1 MNLEMMKRAKMYV
14 DEMLMGINPVT
25 KEVVENE
32 TINEEKVVVC
42 LNYLSNL
49 LTSDIKREVSRR
61 GVAIPFKLNAE
72 EIKKYNYEDGLSIK
86 HIVEKI
92 NNLKS
97 NLYMKD
103 LKVTDVTKWLV
114 INGFLEVRIVD
125 GRKGKLPTEKGKKF
139 GIYTESRIG
148 MYHSYELVLYKIKI
162 QRYILENLDSICR
175 FSNFSNFEDV
185 LI

>member
-1 MNLEMMKRAKMYV
+1 MNLEMMKRAKIYV

-32 TINEEKVVVC
+32 TINEDKVIAC
-42 LNYLSNL
+42 LNFLSNL
-49 LTSDIKREVSRR
+49 LTYDIKSEMSRR
-61 GVAIPFKLNAE
+61 GVAVPFKLTTE
-72 EIKKYNYEDGLSIK
+72 EISNYNYEDSLSIK

-125 GRKGKLPTEKGKKF
+125 GRKEKMPTEKGRKF
-139 GIYTESRIG
+139 GIYTESRVG
-148 MYHSYELVLYKIKI
+148 MYRSYELVLYKTKM
-162 QRYILENLDSICR
+162 QRYILENLDSICK
-175 FSNFSNFEDV
+175 FASYSNFEDV